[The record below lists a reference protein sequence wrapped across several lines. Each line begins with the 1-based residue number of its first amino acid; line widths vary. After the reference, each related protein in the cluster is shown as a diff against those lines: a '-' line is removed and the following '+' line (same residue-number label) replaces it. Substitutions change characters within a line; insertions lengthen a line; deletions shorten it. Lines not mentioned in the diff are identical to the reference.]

1 MEIFKL
7 KESEEYIE
15 LNNLLKRLGWVATG
29 GEAKMH
35 IKEGKITVNGEVETR
50 IRKKMRAGDVAK
62 LGDEEGK
69 VESHAA

>member
-35 IKEGKITVNGEVETR
+35 IKEGKVTVNDEVELR
-50 IRKKMRAGDVAK
+50 VRKKMRSGDTVVS
-62 LGDEEGK
+62 GTQEGK
-69 VESHAA
+69 VE